1 MSLRANIQRWLAP
14 NETLECFIE
23 EARPNPRYVLAATG
37 QGLILFQ
44 RSSFGRLKRLS
55 EKTWRQFVDVDLEP
69 RAFRSSLVLFFFKHE
84 QSLADLASGNS
95 NSAGHI
101 KTAWRLMNLPK
112 APARRVF
119 QHLKGKAHEWSQVRR
134 DEFLAVCKTGQPARP
149 VPPTAARPAMVP
161 RRPRASVEVP
171 PPLRPSS
178 PPPTPTPPPPR
189 RPVPDQ
195 AETLRAAA
203 GQPGTQPA
211 GRPT

>member
-1 MSLRANIQRWLAP
+1 MSLRTKIQRWLAP

-44 RSSFGRLKRLS
+44 RSSLGRLKRLS

-69 RAFRSSLVLFFFKHE
+69 RAFPDRSSLMLRFFKHD

-95 NSAGHI
+95 DSAGHI
-101 KTAWRLMNLPK
+101 ETAWRLMNLPK

-119 QHLKGKAHEWSQVRR
+119 QHLKGKAHEWSQIRR
-134 DEFLAVCKTGQPARP
+134 DEFLAVCKTGQPVRP
-149 VPPTAARPAMVP
+149 VSPTAARPGAAP
-161 RRPRASVEVP
+161 LRPGASVEVP
-171 PPLRPSS
+171 PLR
-178 PPPTPTPPPPR
+178 PTPTPLQPPPPR

-195 AETLRAAA
+195 AEALRAAA
-203 GQPGTQPA
+203 GRPGTQPA
-211 GRPT
+211 GRSS